1 MSKFDYSKAR
11 ATAEKVINNYGGA
24 GTVYELGSTSED
36 MIGNVI
42 IIPGKIIDGR
52 IAPLIPYKTSTQM
65 TSYEKDNVIAGDKY
79 TFFHSS
85 EKVAVGMLVDAEGYT
100 WRIESISILD
110 STDGINVFQKI
121 MLRH

>member
-1 MSKFDYSKAR
+1 MSKFDYAKAR
-11 ATAEKVINNYGGA
+11 ATAEKLIDKFGGA
-24 GTVYELGSTSED
+24 GSVYELGSTTED

-42 IIPGKIIDGR
+42 TTPGKTIDGL

-100 WRIESISILD
+100 WRIESTNTLD

>member
-1 MSKFDYSKAR
+1 MSKFDYVKAR
-11 ATAEKVINNYGGA
+11 ATAERIINNYGGA
-24 GTVYELGSTSED
+24 GSVYELGSTTED

-42 IIPGKIIDGR
+42 TTPGKTIDGR
-52 IAPLIPYKTSTQM
+52 IAPLIPYSTSTQM
-65 TSYEKDNVIAGDKY
+65 TSYEKDNVIAGDKF

-100 WRIESISILD
+100 WRIESINTLD
-110 STDGINVFQKI
+110 STDSINVFQKL